1 MRKKTGDGRRS
12 DVLDIIR
19 SRDERGVFIRLDL
32 SGKVRGMILRGNMRL
47 TGKERLRG
55 RKQQQKREKKD
66 IGRGE
71 NQEWVCSER
80 ARGKDTSL
88 SGYAYLEIILT
99 ISNWQPGGCL
109 LRLPVRSG
117 H

>member
-12 DVLDIIR
+12 DVLAVIR

-66 IGRGE
+66 IDRGGE
-71 NQEWVCSER
+71 CSER
-80 ARGKDTSL
+80 CGGKEDTSL
-88 SGYAYLEIILT
+88 SGCAYLEIILT